1 MRALAG
7 AILAALAVAGCGTFG
22 TGSAHPNNPLPSP
35 CVKPPPPSTARASP
49 RPGERTDYGFVIN
62 AGQAIRQSVLA
73 KPAVGEFVVTTSWSQ
88 GDVQLSLMSP
98 SGKVY
103 DRSTTDPG
111 ALHYITLG
119 KSETFAL
126 DHGLIELGQ
135 WTIQLLGTSVPA
147 SGEKVGIIVLQMPLS
162 NYRPFPTASGWPDRA
177 VAPVTV
183 QFDSG
188 GSMAWLGA
196 TITAYRWDFGD
207 CSPAETGPGPQHF
220 YQFPGSYTATLT
232 VTDSNGETGSAYTTV
247 FLTGTDQP
255 PTARFS
261 WASTDPSNPDLVEFD
276 GTISGDVDGSI
287 VNYAW
292 DFGDGTSDRGEG
304 TSHTYSKAGTYRVKL
319 TVTDDG
325 GLSGSNCELVT
336 TGRGL
341 GPPTP
346 CPG

>member
-1 MRALAG
+1 
-7 AILAALAVAGCGTFG
+7 V
-22 TGSAHPNNPLPSP
+22 
-35 CVKPPPPSTARASP
+35 V
-49 RPGERTDYGFVIN
+49 
-62 AGQAIRQSVLA
+62 A
-73 KPAVGEFVVTTSWSQ
+73 KPALHQFWVQTSWSQ
-88 GDVQLSLMSP
+88 GDVQLSLTSP

-103 DRSTTDPG
+103 DRSTTDPT
-111 ALHYITLG
+111 ALHYIFG

-126 DHGLIELGQ
+126 DHSLTEPGQ

-147 SGEKVGIIVLQMPLS
+147 SGETVGITVLQMPLS
-162 NYRPFPTASGWPDRA
+162 NYRPDAVASGRPDRA
-177 VAPVTV
+177 VAPVAV

-188 GSMAWLGA
+188 GSIAWLHA

-207 CSPAETGPGPQHF
+207 CSAVETEPGPLHV
-220 YQFPGSYTATLT
+220 YELPGSYTATLT

-247 FLTGTDQP
+247 FVTATDQP

-261 WASTDPSNPDLVEFD
+261 WASTDPSNPNLVEFD
-276 GTISGDVDGSI
+276 ATQSGDVDGFI
-287 VNYAW
+287 VNDVW
-292 DFGDGTSDRGEG
+292 DFGDGTSGRFEG
-304 TSHTYSKAGTYRVKL
+304 IDHAYSKAGTYVVKL

-346 CPG
+346 TPCPG